1 MVLPGQSIEILGN
14 KLCGGTPQSIGLL
27 SFENDWVT
35 RPTRREMNMAFAVAP
50 TKPVVPV
57 DLLEKIDVRV
67 GTIELVED
75 VKGSDRMVKLTVNFG
90 DRKRTVLVGMKK
102 ERANPKEVE
111 GKQAL
116 FVVNLEPRKIMSV
129 DSEAMLF
136 DIGYPDGI
144 KPVLATPEKPV
155 PNGVRAG

>member
-1 MVLPGQSIEILGN
+1 LE
-14 KLCGGTPQSIGLL
+14 
-27 SFENDWVT
+27 DYWVT
-35 RPTRREMNMAFAVAP
+35 RPTRREMIMAFVVAP
-50 TKPVVPV
+50 MRPIVPF

-75 VKGSDRMVKLTVNFG
+75 VKGSNRMVKLTVNFG

-144 KPVLATPEKPV
+144 TPVLAIPEKPV
-155 PNGVRAG
+155 PNGARLG

>member
-1 MVLPGQSIEILGN
+1 M
-14 KLCGGTPQSIGLL
+14 
-27 SFENDWVT
+27 T
-35 RPTRREMNMAFAVAP
+35 RPTGREMIMTFVVAP
-50 TKPVVPV
+50 TKPVVPF

-75 VKGSDRMVKLTVNFG
+75 VKGSDRMVKLTVDFG

-144 KPVLATPEKPV
+144 IPVLATPEKPV
-155 PNGVRAG
+155 PNGARAG